1 MVVADRLKAS
11 GADGVA
17 DYLAGLGGDEG
28 DVERL
33 RLLDGVTVQETH
45 FFRNTPQM
53 DALRQRVLP
62 DLMRRAARRKR
73 PLTIWSAGCSTGEE
87 AYTLA
92 MLILEL
98 SASGAAGPVGLPPR
112 IVATDISTEAVLAAR
127 RATYRGRTL
136 ATMPPGA
143 RERWLEPRSAGVW
156 AVRDEVRRLVDVRVH
171 NLVADPPPFGPGEVD
186 LVVCRNVTI
195 YFSRETTRSLIGGF
209 HDVIAE
215 GGYLLLGHSET
226 LWQVSDAFTLVP
238 MGDAFVYR
246 RTADVRSR
254 TPRISKTTPRAPR
267 QVARR
272 RTPLLL
278 RRSTTWLPRA
288 RRSPRATT
296 AKAARVAEAATVAD
310 PLNAEGYVVLGH
322 ARSTLGLDTQAVDPL
337 RKAVYLDPTAGH
349 AHFLLAGALSRVG
362 QHGPRRGLLSRGGP
376 RAAVGAASGARLL
389 PRRAFRA
396 GSRRPLRTTCPGL
409 GRDRGR
415 RRPRCGKR
423 RVMSGYVTFMMGG
436 REMAGRLLEVR
447 EVVRAVGVE
456 PFAGSRA
463 PGHGAAHP
471 ARPAAARRR
480 PAQRSRRG

>member
-1 MVVADRLKAS
+1 MTAQLSDTDFAAVRDYLARTSGLVFDENRRAGLAVVVADRLKTS

-53 DALRQRVLP
+53 DALRQGVLP
-62 DLMRRAARRKR
+62 DLMRRAARRNR
-73 PLTIWSAGCSTGEE
+73 PLTVWSAGCSTGEE

-98 SASGAAGPVGLPPR
+98 SASGAAGPAGLPPR
-112 IVATDISTEAVLAAR
+112 IVGTDISTEAVLAAR
-127 RATYRGRTL
+127 QATYRGRTL

-156 AVRDEVRRLVDVRVH
+156 SVREEVRRLIDLRVH
-171 NLVADPPPFGPGEVD
+171 NLVADPPPFAPAEVD

-226 LWQVSDAFTLVP
+226 LWQVSDAFTLAP

-246 RTADVRSR
+246 RTADVRAQPSDV
-254 TPRISKTTPRAPR
+254 SKSPTRAARHIP
-267 QVARR
+267 RR
-272 RTPLLL
+272 RTPAPPAVDHLAAA
-278 RRSTTWLPRA
+278 RA
-288 RRSPRATT
+288 ALAAGDYGKAT
-296 AKAARVAEAATVAD
+296 RVAEAATAAD
-310 PLNAEGYVVLGH
+310 PLKPEGYVVLGY
-322 ARSTLGLDTQAVDPL
+322 ARSTLGQDAQALDPL
-337 RKAVYLDPTAGH
+337 RKAVYLDPAAGH

-362 QHGPRRGLLSRGGP
+362 QHGPAAVSY
-376 RAAVGAASGARLL
+376 RAAARALPSVPRPLLDFYIGARSVHELVNLCERLALAAVETAGTGALAAGGAAS
-389 PRRAFRA
+389 
-396 GSRRPLRTTCPGL
+396 
-409 GRDRGR
+409 
-415 RRPRCGKR
+415 
-423 RVMSGYVTFMMGG
+423 
-436 REMAGRLLEVR
+436 
-447 EVVRAVGVE
+447 
-456 PFAGSRA
+456 
-463 PGHGAAHP
+463 
-471 ARPAAARRR
+471 
-480 PAQRSRRG
+480 

>member
-1 MVVADRLKAS
+1 MIAKLSDADFAAVRDYLARTAGLVFDENRRAGLAVVVADRLKATGDRS
-11 GADGVA
+11 VGA
-17 DYLAGLGGDEG
+17 YLAGLAGDAG

-53 DALRQRVLP
+53 DALRRRVLP

-98 SASGAAGPVGLPPR
+98 SARGAAGPLAAPAR

-127 RATYRGRTL
+127 AATYRGRTL

-143 RERWLEPRSAGVW
+143 RDRWLEPRAAGVW
-156 AVRDEVRRLVDVRVH
+156 AVREEVRRLVDVRVH
-171 NLVADPPPFGPGEVD
+171 NLVADAPVFAPGEVD

-246 RTADVRSR
+246 RTADVRARPAQQATS
-254 TPRISKTTPRAPR
+254 PA
-267 QVARR
+267 VAARRVPWR
-272 RTPLLL
+272 RTPAAPAVDHL
-278 RRSTTWLPRA
+278 A
-288 RRSPRATT
+288 
-296 AKAARVAEAATVAD
+296 AARAALAAGDYGDAARIAEEATVAD
-310 PLNAEGYVVLGH
+310 PLNAEAYVVLGH
-322 ARSTLGLDTQAVDPL
+322 ARSILGQDSQAIDPL
-337 RKAVYLDPTAGH
+337 RKAVYLDPAAGH

-362 QHGPRRGLLSRGGP
+362 QHVLAAASY
-376 RAAVGAASGARLL
+376 RAAAGTLPSVARPVLDSYL
-389 PRRAFRA
+389 
-396 GSRRPLRTTCPGL
+396 
-409 GRDRGR
+409 
-415 RRPRCGKR
+415 
-423 RVMSGYVTFMMGG
+423 GG
-436 REMAGRLLEVR
+436 RSVQDLVHVCDRLADASAEI
-447 EVVRAVGVE
+447 
-456 PFAGSRA
+456 
-463 PGHGAAHP
+463 
-471 ARPAAARRR
+471 AAAGVL
-480 PAQRSRRG
+480 AAGGAVS